1 MKNIIASSCLSPAID
16 MLGHRA
22 PVVTLARSHFADL
35 AANRS
40 YVDHRASEAQLLIA
54 YSAGGA
60 LPDPAASP
68 VSRQTPLDKLLDKL
82 NTPVTTDPLPARVM
96 RGAVCRIVKQELEL
110 TAELLAR
117 PSGTRPS
124 STGDDDHDP
133 LHVAPERLCDHM
145 EARGQLGHTELRVR
159 STRKVCDE
167 LIRRHGDDLADVLSA
182 FARQSSRKALD
193 LGDVL
198 TDCRDDSV
206 ELPGWP
212 AALQF
217 LLDQDDAPL
226 SSSLGEPD
234 GEAATALSTA
244 GTGAA
249 AGLLLL
255 ATARSDTL
263 MIKHLCAF
271 GVCRRALE
279 EGASPTALASA
290 LASSTPL
297 VDPDSSDTDAPTRA
311 ELART
316 LRRFLLHL
324 RWDDEPSGV
333 DSDGLCQAGVDGTQP
348 SDSTCTAHSGTTP
361 APASNQPHRHPD
373 GLSSANSWRSHLSP
387 LHIAAYLLDAE
398 ALAAMLRRAPSQHL
412 VDVKDDRGRTPL
424 HYAVHAAE
432 RHKGLVYLFT
442 PQPFRTWL
450 ASHSKSRLRFAPPL
464 TRLNVTRELYGVQY
478 ETVTALLHAKASP
491 TVADDSGH
499 TPIHIGAASGLDAS
513 LLHALGEAAAQEVGG
528 QTQGRGGA
536 GSAEAAMRSTLMMRD
551 RWGRTGIDLATAA
564 GFDSNALLSS
574 SPETPTREDTE
585 QKTSARCGIDEL
597 DADAI
602 TPAEIHQKYIL
613 RGRPFA
619 LRNATRGWPAETLLT
634 REAFHDS
641 FGAATW
647 TPQLLLPGRPT
658 ELSPYLKRAAS
669 GELTRPIAF
678 NRPSDPNLL
687 HALRALVQWPHAIP
701 SPGQPPEPDEG
712 GGAGRSGAS
721 GRTGLD
727 FFVGSN
733 GSGTPLHHHSAVWN
747 ALIYGRKLWA
757 LVPPS
762 RAAFGPR
769 GEHPLD
775 SEWWQVWQSHG
786 GGAFP
791 SSAQHSSAGKKGS
804 RKKKGKRRTAPT
816 FVFCE
821 QDAGTL
827 LYVPTQWSHATLNM
841 EESLGVGGFL
851 QDDSGL
857 GMHMQLLH
865 APRGIGSLQN
875 AAIIH
880 EDWFRTVG
888 RAFPH
893 DS

>member
-1 MKNIIASSCLSPAID
+1 
-16 MLGHRA
+16 
-22 PVVTLARSHFADL
+22 
-35 AANRS
+35 
-40 YVDHRASEAQLLIA
+40 
-54 YSAGGA
+54 
-60 LPDPAASP
+60 
-68 VSRQTPLDKLLDKL
+68 
-82 NTPVTTDPLPARVM
+82 
-96 RGAVCRIVKQELEL
+96 
-110 TAELLAR
+110 
-117 PSGTRPS
+117 
-124 STGDDDHDP
+124 
-133 LHVAPERLCDHM
+133 
-145 EARGQLGHTELRVR
+145 
-159 STRKVCDE
+159 
-167 LIRRHGDDLADVLSA
+167 
-182 FARQSSRKALD
+182 
-193 LGDVL
+193 
-198 TDCRDDSV
+198 
-206 ELPGWP
+206 
-212 AALQF
+212 
-217 LLDQDDAPL
+217 
-226 SSSLGEPD
+226 
-234 GEAATALSTA
+234 
-244 GTGAA
+244 
-249 AGLLLL
+249 
-255 ATARSDTL
+255 

-271 GVCRRALE
+271 GDCRRALE

-290 LASSTPL
+290 LASATPL

-491 TVADDSGH
+491 TVADDSG
-499 TPIHIGAASGLDAS
+499 IR
-513 LLHALGEAAAQEVGG
+513 Q
-528 QTQGRGGA
+528 
-536 GSAEAAMRSTLMMRD
+536 STLAQQVVLMPLCFTHLVRQPPGGRRSNSRARRRWLGGGSD
-551 RWGRTGIDLATAA
+551 AFDTDDEGSWGRTGIDLAAAA

-634 REAFHDS
+634 REAFRS

-647 TPQLLLPGRPT
+647 TSQLLLPGRPT

-687 HALRALVQWPHAIP
+687 HALRAPCSGPTP
-701 SPGQPPEPDEG
+701 SPVQASRLNPTKVVELAEVARAD
-712 GGAGRSGAS
+712 GR
-721 GRTGLD
+721 
-727 FFVGSN
+727 
-733 GSGTPLHHHSAVWN
+733 VWT
-747 ALIYGRKLWA
+747 
-757 LVPPS
+757 S
-762 RAAFGPR
+762 
-769 GEHPLD
+769 
-775 SEWWQVWQSHG
+775 
-786 GGAFP
+786 
-791 SSAQHSSAGKKGS
+791 SSAQMAVALLSTITAPFGTPSFTAESCGRWCHRRVQPSGRGVSILLIRSGGRCGRVMAAALFLAARNTPVRE
-804 RKKKGKRRTAPT
+804 RKALAKRR
-816 FVFCE
+816 
-821 QDAGTL
+821 G
-827 LYVPTQWSHATLNM
+827 
-841 EESLGVGGFL
+841 
-851 QDDSGL
+851 
-857 GMHMQLLH
+857 
-865 APRGIGSLQN
+865 N
-875 AAIIH
+875 AAQH
-880 EDWFRTVG
+880 RPLCSASRMLAPCCTCRPNGATQLSTWRRVRRRRLPTG
-888 RAFPH
+888 
-893 DS
+893 